1 MNLLFVLADFSVIK
15 PDFGLLF
22 WTTVIFLIFW
32 FLIGKMA
39 FRPIANALKNREN
52 DIQTALDESKKARE
66 EMEKMKS
73 ENEALMAQAREER
86 AEILKEAKD
95 NKNAILKEAKEK
107 AKEEAQKIVANAQG
121 EIENQKQA
129 ALAEV
134 KNEVGKL
141 AIEISEKILKQE
153 LKDQST
159 HSSLINQ
166 MVDDLK
172 LN

>member
-1 MNLLFVLADFSVIK
+1 MLFVLADFSVIK

-22 WTTVIFLIFW
+22 WTTIIFLLFW
-32 FLIGKMA
+32 FLIGKLA
-39 FRPIANALKNREN
+39 FKPIANALKVREN
-52 DIQTALDESKKARE
+52 DIQSALDESKKARE

-86 AEILKEAKD
+86 ALMLKEAKE
-95 NKNAILKEAKEK
+95 NKESIIKEAKEK
-107 AKEEAQKIVANAQG
+107 AKEEAQKIVQTAQA
-121 EIENQKQA
+121 EIENQKQS

-141 AIEISEKILKQE
+141 AVEISEKILKKE
-153 LKDQST
+153 LADKGT
-159 HSSLINQ
+159 HQGLIDQ
-166 MVDDLK
+166 MVGDFK